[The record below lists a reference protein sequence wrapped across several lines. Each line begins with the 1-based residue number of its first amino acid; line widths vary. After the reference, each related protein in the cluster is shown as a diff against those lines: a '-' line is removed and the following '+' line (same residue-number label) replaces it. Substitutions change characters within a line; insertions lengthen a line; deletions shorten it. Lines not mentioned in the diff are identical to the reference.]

1 MIILKTRDDIAR
13 MRVAGQIVAQI
24 LSILESKVKPG
35 VTTGSL
41 NTIAEEECR
50 KRGAIPVFKNYP
62 NPRGGRP
69 FPGAIC
75 ASVNEE
81 VVHGIPGKRVLKEG
95 DIISID
101 FGVLFEGFAGDSA
114 LTIPVGDVDPEV
126 ARLLQVTEESLIRGI
141 QQARPG
147 NRLGKISST
156 IQDWAEKNGFSVVRE
171 YVGHGIGRN
180 MHEDPPVPYYGR
192 ADRGPVLKE
201 GMTLAIDPMLNMG
214 THKVIT
220 KIDDWTVVTQDGKYS
235 AHFEHTV
242 AITSHG
248 PEILT
253 LR

>member
-1 MIILKTRDDIAR
+1 M
-13 MRVAGQIVAQI
+13 
-24 LSILESKVKPG
+24 ESKVRPG
-35 VTTGSL
+35 VTTGEL
-41 NTIAEEECR
+41 NALAEAECL

-75 ASVNEE
+75 ASINEE
-81 VVHGIPGKRVLKEG
+81 VVHGIPGKRIFKEG

-101 FGVLFEGFAGDSA
+101 FGVLLDGFAGDA
-114 LTIPVGDVDPEV
+114 AITVPVGNVDPQV
-126 ARLLQVTEESLIRGI
+126 ARLLQVTEECLLRGI
-141 QQARPG
+141 QQAQPG
-147 NRLGKISST
+147 NRLGKVSSA
-156 IQDWAEKNGFSVVRE
+156 IQDWAEKHGFSVVRE

-180 MHEDPPVPYYGR
+180 MHEEPPVPNYGR
-192 ADRGPVLKE
+192 PDRGPVLKE
-201 GMTLAIDPMLNMG
+201 GITLAIEPMLNIG

>member
-1 MIILKTRDDIAR
+1 MIILKTRDDIVR
-13 MRVAGQIVAQI
+13 MRAAGQMVAQV
-24 LSILESKVKPG
+24 LALLESKIKPG
-35 VTTGSL
+35 ITTGEL
-41 NTIAEEECR
+41 NALAEAECL

-81 VVHGIPGKRVLKEG
+81 VVHGIPGKRILKEG

-101 FGVLFEGFAGDSA
+101 FGVLLDGFAGDSA
-114 LTIPVGDVDPEV
+114 ITVPVGEVDPQV
-126 ARLLQVTEESLIRGI
+126 ARLLQVTEECLLKGI
-141 QQARPG
+141 QQALPG
-147 NRLGKISST
+147 NRLGKVSNT
-156 IQDWAEKNGFSVVRE
+156 IQEWAEKHGFSVVRE
-171 YVGHGIGRN
+171 YVGHGIGRK
-180 MHEDPPVPYYGR
+180 MHEEPPVPNYGR
-192 ADRGPVLKE
+192 SDRGPVLKE
-201 GMTLAIDPMLNMG
+201 GITLAIEPMLNMG

-220 KIDDWTVVTQDGKYS
+220 KIDDWTVVTQDGSYS

-242 AITSHG
+242 AVTSHG